1 MENDYDREDAEF
13 EREKEDGFYQ
23 PPKNA
28 EEASVTREKGN
39 MAIGAIYALIGSI
52 VVFIIAGYFLD
63 RLFET
68 VWYFTVSGVILGT
81 ILGFYQFIRISGKN
95 N

>member
-1 MENDYDREDAEF
+1 MEKDYDREDAEF

-23 PPKNA
+23 PSKNT

-52 VVFIIAGYFLD
+52 VIFIIAGYFLD
-63 RLFET
+63 RVLNT
-68 VWYFTVSGVILGT
+68 SPWLIVIGIILGT